1 MNSLRVRLAELP
13 DNYFQFFRTP
23 KVLYAHAQLPK
34 FIQNSK
40 WPAKESKRIYK
51 TPSLQSKVERVFCSC
66 KGICCAKV
74 NFIIKNKKNY
84 GHSYIRFVQTYWY
97 SALHSPQSTIILF
110 NASKTLVDAQ
120 SVPAVRFHSL
130 REASLK
136 CSELPASLIIRH
148 FKKL

>member
-13 DNYFQFFRTP
+13 DNYFRTP
-23 KVLYAHAQLPK
+23 KVLYAHAQLAK
-34 FIQNSK
+34 FIQ

-74 NFIIKNKKNY
+74 MAIA
-84 GHSYIRFVQTYWY
+84 SYIRFVQTYWY

-130 REASLK
+130 RAASLEVFGITRF
-136 CSELPASLIIRH
+136 SNYTS
-148 FKKL
+148 F

>member
-13 DNYFQFFRTP
+13 DNYFHFFVRP
-23 KVLYAHAQLPK
+23 KCYMRMRNWLNLFNGLQKKANESTKRHRCSRKWKEFSAAAREFAVPK
-34 FIQNSK
+34 S
-40 WPAKESKRIYK
+40 
-51 TPSLQSKVERVFCSC
+51 TL
-66 KGICCAKV
+66 
-74 NFIIKNKKNY
+74 Y

-148 FKKL
+148 FKKLRKY

>member
-13 DNYFQFFRTP
+13 DDYFHFFARP
-23 KVLYAHAQLPK
+23 KSKSLLYAHAQLPK

-51 TPSLQSKVERVFCSC
+51 TPSLQSKVERVFLQLQGNLLCQSQLY
-66 KGICCAKV
+66 
-74 NFIIKNKKNY
+74 NL

-110 NASKTLVDAQ
+110 NASSKTLVDAQ

-130 REASLK
+130 RKASLK